1 MSLNFNN
8 LITLRNNRLQ
18 AERALKTAEASLKA
32 LIEMAETGKATRD
45 QIALLDIAIN
55 IWCDSAKLK
64 TWARQKLPAAR
75 GNVTRLKKKVESL
88 RYQAGNMALAL
99 AV

>member
-18 AERALKTAEASLKA
+18 AERALKTAEASMKA
-32 LIEMAETGKATRD
+32 LTEIVETRKANRK
-45 QIALLDIAIN
+45 QIALLDIPVLTWIN
-55 IWCDSAKLK
+55 PDKLK

>member
-1 MSLNFNN
+1 MSLNFNT

-18 AERALKTAEASLKA
+18 AERALKTAEASMKA
-32 LIEMAETGKATRD
+32 LTEIVETRKANRK
-45 QIALLDIAIN
+45 QIALLDIPVLTWINPDKLLAWAI
-55 IWCDSAKLK
+55 
-64 TWARQKLPAAR
+64 QKLPAVK
-75 GNVTRLKKKVESL
+75 GNITRLQKKVESL